1 MKRILFCLII
11 ISCALLAFNFS
22 NKNFK
27 KEIAF
32 RDLNKNGKM
41 DLYENPSQPI
51 EARIADLLNQMT
63 VEEKADHGRQTTD
76 DRRWTTDDGRP

>member
-1 MKRILFCLII
+1 
-11 ISCALLAFNFS
+11 
-22 NKNFK
+22 
-27 KEIAF
+27 
-32 RDLNKNGKM
+32 M

-63 VEEKADHGRQTTD
+63 VEEKADHGRQTMD